1 METSLL
7 AILVETDVIL
17 SICLKSFKCQSKC
30 PLGIYLL
37 VQHGEYSDVLAVF
50 GKLTYLKVFP
60 MFVTQFAR
68 IDWIKG
74 DVAVGKLQLSLF
86 PQNIFVLAGVTVSL
100 EQKHLR
106 EKYIYL

>member
-1 METSLL
+1 
-7 AILVETDVIL
+7 
-17 SICLKSFKCQSKC
+17 
-30 PLGIYLL
+30 
-37 VQHGEYSDVLAVF
+37 
-50 GKLTYLKVFP
+50 

-68 IDWIKG
+68 IDWVKG

-106 EKYIYL
+106 EKVYLSLKNLCLLKRKLYEISPATEIMKLGEEICVSCSK